1 MSRHPISEALRAI
14 PRRVLPRHMKAWLK
28 GVRVRYARMVHPFGP
43 GDVKRGLI
51 EVGVVPGD
59 ILMVHSSFDSFA
71 GFRGTPAQIIR
82 TLQDV
87 VGPAGTVLMPTL
99 PFSGSVVE
107 YAATDPLFDVR
118 RTVSKAGLIT
128 EVFRRSP
135 QVIRSLHPTHSVAA
149 WGAKAR
155 ELIADH
161 EVAGTPCGRATPWG
175 RLLDYDA
182 KVLFLGVPIG
192 TMTFFHA
199 IEEALAPALPIPV
212 FEPGEYA
219 LRYRDEQG
227 GTHVVRQR
235 LFSLR
240 LARLRDPSLLVKEL
254 TRGGRVRGVRVARL
268 RLLQVRARD
277 AFDLARA
284 LARRG
289 LFCHSR

>member
-1 MSRHPISEALRAI
+1 
-14 PRRVLPRHMKAWLK
+14 MKAWLK

-71 GFRGTPAQIIR
+71 AFRGTPAQIIR

-87 VGPAGTVLMPTL
+87 VGPAGTILMPTL
-99 PFSGSVVE
+99 PFNGSVVE